1 MKRINLELEFK
12 QNREKDIA
20 NILKYKNKTLHGLEY
35 RKIIERLHPKVY
47 SYEHDEDIINY
58 LNNYYEENQT
68 SIISDMKE
76 TELIWNTIKEDF
88 EKKLELIFPEVI
100 SLKIDV
106 NPSIINNNPIFLEEQ
121 RFMYGFNLKTEEKRL
136 VIVHELLHFAFREF
150 LNKENIVLSEE
161 LFWKVLESFNY
172 IILNKSEFKELI
184 SPLEE
189 KSYPDIMKR
198 ESELK
203 LIKNQN
209 LNIVELSNKIKNMWR

>member
-1 MKRINLELEFK
+1 MRFGG
-12 QNREKDIA
+12 D
-20 NILKYKNKTLHGLEY
+20 TGLTCQGKSHARY
-35 RKIIERLHPKVY
+35 
-47 SYEHDEDIINY
+47 
-58 LNNYYEENQT
+58 
-68 SIISDMKE
+68 
-76 TELIWNTIKEDF
+76 
-88 EKKLELIFPEVI
+88 
-100 SLKIDV
+100 
-106 NPSIINNNPIFLEEQ
+106 
-121 RFMYGFNLKTEEKRL
+121 LKTEEKRL